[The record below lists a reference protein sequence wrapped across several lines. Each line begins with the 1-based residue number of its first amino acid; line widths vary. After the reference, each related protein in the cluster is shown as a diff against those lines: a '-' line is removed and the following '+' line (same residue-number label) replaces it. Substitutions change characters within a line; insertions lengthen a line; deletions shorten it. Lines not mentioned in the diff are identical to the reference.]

1 MSEFDDQLDALEER
15 VELVE
20 ITLDVLR
27 ERIES
32 LSTRLNNFS
41 FELEQDE
48 NY

>member
-32 LSTRLNNFS
+32 LSIRLNNFS